1 MPMLLAK
8 SNFYLDS
15 CLILFFARARERP
28 KWKWQ
33 YGDSK
38 DRWYKYNQMWPS
50 ISNISRERDPLGK
63 RDRPRGSRARA
74 ATVPRATAGDIGF
87 ITRLEIRKRDDKKRK
102 KNQQFKRKKKGK
114 NKI

>member
-1 MPMLLAK
+1 MLLAK

-50 ISNISRERDPLGK
+50 ISNISRERLFGEKGPAARVPGASG
-63 RDRPRGSRARA
+63 DRP
-74 ATVPRATAGDIGF
+74 
-87 ITRLEIRKRDDKKRK
+87 TRHSGRYWIYYTT
-102 KNQQFKRKKKGK
+102 G
-114 NKI
+114 NKETGR